1 MPSLKAETAAGGN
14 TRKYIYLS
22 IYSSPRRLSA
32 DCPPTG
38 QASGPAQG
46 TSSRGEGLHPT
57 WATSGGPG
65 YAALCDTCLHP
76 CTGCPPT
83 ARLRAKPL
91 DRRWGAKK
99 PRPLTSPPPPAGLDP
114 HPASPQTASLLQA
127 RRAIHGYEDT
137 ASRRSGEYS
146 VAPQL
151 PATLRSL
158 LPGTSAYHHA
168 GPVDG
173 MCTTL
178 EDAPNHVSSSWE
190 VTNRAKLMPQRDHSL
205 SRSFSHV
212 MS

>member
-1 MPSLKAETAAGGN
+1 MGRPGYAAPCDSCPLTARPRAKPAD
-14 TRKYIYLS
+14 RRRAHL
-22 IYSSPRRLSA
+22 PRRGFSPHLGSLWPPWIRRAVRHPLAPLPRLPA
-32 DCPPTG
+32 DCPPPG
-38 QASGPAQG
+38 QAIGPA
-46 TSSRGEGLHPT
+46 L
-57 WATSGGPG
+57 
-65 YAALCDTCLHP
+65 
-76 CTGCPPT
+76 
-83 ARLRAKPL
+83 
-91 DRRWGAKK
+91 GAK

-178 EDAPNHVSSSWE
+178 EDAPRHVSYSWE
-190 VTNRAKLMPQRDHSL
+190 TTNCRQNATAR
-205 SRSFSHV
+205 
-212 MS
+212 